1 MTNNIT
7 AISKKISALLE
18 KNSENG
24 ATEDEANAA
33 MKIATKLMTE
43 HGITMEDIQ
52 KNTAAANDFQEKII
66 NENRKKLHEVDLY
79 GILNAIAKF
88 TDTHVHIERKV
99 KVNSSVYFFGYRSD
113 IELAEY
119 LREVCKRALETEWN
133 KYVMN
138 NVLDGHKRTHRKNFM
153 IGMSQRIS
161 ERLRDMKQEH
171 TDETKGTQL
180 VVVKNQLVTKAFA
193 EKNIKLK
200 KPQSTTFTMD
210 DSYGAGKLAGNNVSL
225 NKSMA
230 DRVSKGV
237 QMITG

>member
-1 MTNNIT
+1 MADNINS
-7 AISKKISALLE
+7 ISKKIAALLE
-18 KNSENG
+18 KNAENG

-52 KNTAAANDFQEKII
+52 KNTAAANDFHEKII
-66 NENRKKLHEVDLY
+66 DEQRKKLHEVDLY
-79 GILNAIAKF
+79 GILTSIAKF
-88 TDTHVHIERKV
+88 TDTHVHIERKI
-99 KVNSSVYFFGYRSD
+99 KTSAAVYFFGYRSD

-138 NVLDGHKRTHRKNFM
+138 NVLHGHKRTHRKNFM
-153 IGMSQRIS
+153 IGMSERIS
-161 ERLRDMKQEH
+161 ERLDDMKQEH
-171 TDETKGTQL
+171 TTETQGTQL

-193 EKNIKLK
+193 QKNIKLK
-200 KPQSTTFTMD
+200 KPQSTTFMMD
-210 DSYGAGKLAGNNVSL
+210 DSYSAGIEAGNNVRL

-237 QMITG
+237 QLITG

>member
-1 MTNNIT
+1 MTTIET
-7 AISKKISALLE
+7 ISKKISALLK
-18 KNSENG
+18 KNAENG

-43 HGITMEDIQ
+43 HGITMDDIKQ
-52 KNTAAANDFQEKII
+52 NTAAANDFVEKTI

-79 GILNAIAKF
+79 GVLTSIAKF

-99 KVNSSVYFFGYRSD
+99 KKSASVYFFGYRSD

-138 NVLDGHKRTHRKNFM
+138 NDLQGHKRTHRKNFM
-153 IGMSQRIS
+153 IGMSVRIS
-161 ERLRDMKQEH
+161 QRLNDMKQEH
-171 TDETKGTQL
+171 TTTTNNNQL
-180 VVVKNQLVTKAFA
+180 VVVKNQLVTQAFA
-193 EKNIKLK
+193 KKNIRLK
-200 KPQSTTFTMD
+200 SASSTTFDMN
-210 DSYGAGKLAGNNVSL
+210 DSYKAGKQAGDNVSL
-225 NKSMA
+225 NKSMT